1 MYTTYHLSSAQD
13 INSDI
18 IDAIKANFKSKAI
31 TIIVEED
38 NPDDLESST
47 HLQST
52 LELRL
57 QEDETTYLTSNES
70 IDKLNKKYGL

>member
-57 QEDETTYLTSNES
+57 QEDETTYLTSYES